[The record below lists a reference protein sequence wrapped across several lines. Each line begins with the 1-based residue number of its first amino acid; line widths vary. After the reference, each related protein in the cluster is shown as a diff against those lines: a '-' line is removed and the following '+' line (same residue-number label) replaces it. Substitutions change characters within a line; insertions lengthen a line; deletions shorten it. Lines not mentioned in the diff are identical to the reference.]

1 MSEQPGWKRTCRYSL
16 LSHFQIPPGSP
27 IEIISGSDNEE
38 QSAALRFLAI
48 HEFGKGEQLGDTVGA
63 VEPVS
68 EWTRR
73 ILREAVGMEAGI
85 WRRVD
90 QERT

>member
-1 MSEQPGWKRTCRYSL
+1 VSSRGGSEHAAIRCSPTSESL
-16 LSHFQIPPGSP
+16 P
-27 IEIISGSDNEE
+27 IEIISGSDNKE

-63 VEPVS
+63 FEPVS

-73 ILREAVGMEAGI
+73 TLREAVGIEAGI

-90 QERT
+90 QERI